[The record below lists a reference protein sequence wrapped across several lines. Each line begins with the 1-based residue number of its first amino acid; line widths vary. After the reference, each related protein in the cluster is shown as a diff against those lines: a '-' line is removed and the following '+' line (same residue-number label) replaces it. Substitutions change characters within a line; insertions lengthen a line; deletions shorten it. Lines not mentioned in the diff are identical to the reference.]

1 MLLLSKLHIGEADVL
16 HGEPLRAKREP
27 QWGEPPC
34 KQHIGEA
41 NVLHGEPLRAKRE
54 LKWGEPPCERS

>member
-1 MLLLSKLHIGEADVL
+1 MWISQGILLSQLLLSKLHIGEANVL

-34 KQHIGEA
+34 
-41 NVLHGEPLRAKRE
+41 
-54 LKWGEPPCERS
+54 ERS